1 MRVLVCGGRDYV
13 NAREA
18 FTLLD
23 RIHAIEPIT
32 CIIQGEARGADSLAK
47 TWAMNRGIA
56 CDSYPANWN
65 KFGKRAGHIRN
76 TQMLEEGRP
85 DKVVAFPGGAG
96 TDNMIRISRAGKVP
110 VLDVK
115 SLLNKM

>member
-1 MRVLVCGGRDYV
+1 MRVLVCGGRDYA

-18 FTLLD
+18 FALLD
-23 RIHAIEPIT
+23 RIHAIAPIT
-32 CIIQGEARGADSLAK
+32 CIIQGDARGADSLAK